1 LNRIKEVNK
10 LGKGRPFLEV
20 LSSALH
26 EDYRFPFLEL
36 FAFLYALGTFVF
48 ASFGVTVTAQATATT
63 SEAVA
68 YGAVN
73 SILSFPLFIFLILI
87 FKNIAYGLGSDLEK
101 GIIQTYFSYPL
112 KRWAILTAKLLSAL
126 GVALLLFLG
135 IQISALYILA
145 PDIVLP
151 QLGTVLMTYAASL
164 SYPFLI
170 AGIMVLLTL
179 GLRRGGISLVVGI
192 VLYFAMSIIQG
203 IATVF
208 AVATESPLG
217 LQIISILSPGLA
229 LQQHYIGV
237 FEFWK
242 PAFSEVILYTGG
254 SYVIVAFVFILGYIY
269 FSRRLNL

>member
-1 LNRIKEVNK
+1 
-10 LGKGRPFLEV
+10 LGKGKPFLEV

-36 FAFLYALGTFVF
+36 FAFLYSLGTFVF
-48 ASFGVTVTAQATATT
+48 ASFGVTLTSQSAT

-68 YGAVN
+68 YGVVS
-73 SILSFPLFIFLILI
+73 SILSIPLFIFLILV

-112 KRWAILTAKLLSAL
+112 KRRGILTAKLLSAL

-135 IQISALYILA
+135 IQVSALYVLA
-145 PDIVLP
+145 PDIILP
-151 QLGTVLMTYAASL
+151 QLDTVLMTYAANL

-179 GLRRGGISLVVGI
+179 NLRRGGISLVVGI

-208 AVATESPLG
+208 ALASESPLS
-217 LQIISILSPGLA
+217 LQIISMFSPSLA
-229 LQQHYIGV
+229 LQQHYGIG

-242 PAFSEVILYTGG
+242 PAFSEVLLYTGV
-254 SYVIVAFVFILGYIY
+254 SYVIVALVFFLGYIY

>member
-1 LNRIKEVNK
+1 M
-10 LGKGRPFLEV
+10 GKGKPFLEV

-36 FAFLYALGTFVF
+36 FGFLYALGTFVF
-48 ASFGVTVTAQATATT
+48 ARFGVTLTPQSATG
-63 SEAVA
+63 EAVT
-68 YGAVN
+68 YGVVS
-73 SILSFPLFIFLILI
+73 SILSIPLFIFLILI

-112 KRWAILTAKLLSAL
+112 KRRAILTAKLISAL
-126 GVALLLFLG
+126 GVAILLFLG

-151 QLGTVLMTYAASL
+151 HLATVLLTYAANL

-179 GLRRGGISLVVGI
+179 NLRRGGISLVVGI

-208 AVATESPLG
+208 AMATESPLG
-217 LQIISILSPGLA
+217 LQIISMFSPSIA
-229 LQQHYIGV
+229 LQQHYVMG

-242 PAFSEVILYTGG
+242 PALSEVVLYTGV
-254 SYVIVAFVFILGYIY
+254 SYVIMAFVFALGYIY
-269 FSRRLNL
+269 FSKRLNL